1 MAFWR
6 QAGDIDYREAI
17 LYSHWTIV
25 LQLLKIGIDW
35 EAIQH
40 FTEDEIHLILGVEM
54 AIQQKQQD
62 QQAREMA
69 MSNMSSKIG
78 GF

>member
-6 QAGDIDYREAI
+6 QAGEIDYRESI
-17 LYSHWTIV
+17 LYSPWTVV

>member
-1 MAFWR
+1 MSEMLLF
-6 QAGDIDYREAI
+6 Q
-17 LYSHWTIV
+17 HWVVTV
-25 LQLLKIGIDW
+25 QLLKLGIPY
-35 EAIQH
+35 ESIKT
-40 FTEDEIHLILGVEM
+40 FTVEEIYMIIASEM

>member
-6 QAGDIDYREAI
+6 QAGEIDYRESI
-17 LYSHWTIV
+17 LYSHWTGV

>member
-6 QAGDIDYREAI
+6 QAGKTDYKEAI
-17 LYSHWTIV
+17 LYSHWTVV

-40 FTEDEIHLILGVEM
+40 FTEDEIHVILGVEM